1 MEDEMNSNKSHIYFL
16 FTILIFGILLSGCDF
31 SSKIKIN
38 EVRLGMFGENK
49 SSSMNYSYGTFTG
62 VENGQVQAENGQAI
76 AFSYEV
82 SMRKGGLLIEWQDPE
97 GKVAWQESFESDA
110 EGAIE
115 IPVETAG
122 TYTIIIKGKKSGGS
136 FQVAW
141 EID

>member
-1 MEDEMNSNKSHIYFL
+1 MEDEMNSNKSHIYLL

-31 SSKIKIN
+31 SNKIKVN

-49 SSSMNYSYGTFTG
+49 SRYMSYNYGTFTG
-62 VENGQVQAENGQAI
+62 VEYGQVQAENGQAI

-82 SMRKGGLLIEWQDPE
+82 SVKKGNLLIEGQDPE

-110 EGAIE
+110 QGAIDL
-115 IPVETAG
+115 PVETAG
-122 TYTIIIKGKKSGGS
+122 TYTIIIQGKNSGGR